1 MSGSPERAAKKVC
14 IQPPAESDDE
24 PDSESG
30 DAPVEAEWK
39 KYVSFETMLL
49 TSYLKFISYVDSS
62 P

>member
-30 DAPVEAEWK
+30 DAPVEAE
-39 KYVSFETMLL
+39 
-49 TSYLKFISYVDSS
+49 
-62 P
+62 